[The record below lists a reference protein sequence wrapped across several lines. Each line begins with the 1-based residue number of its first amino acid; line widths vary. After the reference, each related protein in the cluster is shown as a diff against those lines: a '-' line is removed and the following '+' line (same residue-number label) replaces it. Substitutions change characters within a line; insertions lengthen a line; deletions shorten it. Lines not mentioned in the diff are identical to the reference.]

1 MFSFQGNVYQGTA
14 IGQQFGAIT
23 QFGDISSVGGWAQAS
38 VKFNPKWSA
47 HLFYGM
53 EDPKDEDVVSSGN
66 KRVKNEQLAVS
77 TMYSTG
83 PYVFG
88 LEWMNTKLTNG
99 TRAFDGSIDTSSIK
113 GNQISASVWYKF

>member
-1 MFSFQGNVYQGTA
+1 
-14 IGQQFGAIT
+14 
-23 QFGDISSVGGWAQAS
+23 
-38 VKFNPKWSA
+38 
-47 HLFYGM
+47 
-53 EDPKDEDVVSSGN
+53 
-66 KRVKNEQLAVS
+66 VKNEQLAVS